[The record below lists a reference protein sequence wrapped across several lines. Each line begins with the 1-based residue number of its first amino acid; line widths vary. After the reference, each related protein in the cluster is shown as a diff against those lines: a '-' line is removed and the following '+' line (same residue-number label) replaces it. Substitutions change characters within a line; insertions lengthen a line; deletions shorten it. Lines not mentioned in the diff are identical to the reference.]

1 MIKERPP
8 KWADR
13 FLEWYCRPDR
23 LHEIQ
28 GDAYEL
34 FYRTVK
40 DSRREARLHFIWN
53 VIRFFRWRNIRRQK
67 PKSYSNQA
75 PLSMLQNYFK
85 VGFRNLA
92 RHKAFSFINVFGLTI
107 GLTCFMLIA
116 SFIYDELSYDKY
128 PLQSKNIYRVGLQL
142 AQNGGID
149 EYPSVDIAVAGG
161 IKSTFPE
168 VLDFTR
174 ISGPSSDYVRNGDDN
189 ILEKSIALVD
199 SNFLEFF
206 SLPLVEGKSHDA
218 LSEPNSV
225 VISKTFAQ
233 KYFGNKS
240 ALGEMMTFRR
250 WGLLKVTGVFDE
262 IPDQSHFHFQ
272 AVISMHTAK
281 FTQGRQTWS
290 NVGFY
295 SYLLLNEHADVKQLE
310 AKLPV
315 LIEKYVVPEIQEDME
330 MSLADAQKSV
340 SNWKFLLM
348 PLTDIHLNSH
358 TKYEMEANGDINNV
372 YIFAALAVFILLLAC
387 INFMNLSTA
396 RSAKRGLEIG
406 VRKALG
412 SLKGQLATQFLV
424 ESVILSV
431 IALVF
436 ALLAVFGLLPFFN
449 ELTGKQTDILFFL
462 SPQVLALM
470 IGSAVLVGI
479 AAGLYP
485 ALFLS
490 SVQTLRVLKGNS
502 TGSFKRGGVRSVLV
516 VFQFTVSTALVV
528 ATVVAYQQLRF
539 MQNIKLGYDKD
550 QIIVIENAS
559 ALRENE
565 IPFKQ
570 KLKGDHRIV
579 NVTNSSVP
587 IGTAMSFGGTEV
599 FAKERRT
606 SNIHITILSA
616 DYDFLE
622 TMGMELLIGRN
633 FSREF
638 PSDSLGQNIIIN
650 ETAMRDLGWNESNV
664 LGSTVVR
671 SAHQQHQVVGV
682 VKDFH
687 YTSAKEKIAPLM
699 MFYRG
704 NSQAMLVKTN
714 SSDVHGVIADLGK
727 QWQAFNVDIPFSYFF
742 LDDRFATLYKSEQT
756 VEKIFIS
763 FMIVAVLIAC
773 LGLYGLSTHSAEQR
787 IREIG
792 IRKVLGSSVRQIV
805 LLQSKDFLILVVI
818 AIAIAGPIS
827 WWAMEQWLQNFG
839 YRIKVNGWIIVISG
853 VTAIL
858 IAMVTVSFQAIK
870 SAVAN
875 PVKSLRAE

>member
-1 MIKERPP
+1 MKKECPP

-34 FYRTVK
+34 FYRTTK
-40 DSRREARLHFIWN
+40 ENQRKARLQFIWN
-53 VIRFFRWRNIRRQK
+53 VIRFFRWRNIRRQN

-75 PLSMLQNYFK
+75 TLSMLRNYFK
-85 VGFRNLA
+85 IGLRNLA
-92 RHKAFSFINVFGLTI
+92 RHKAFSLINVFGLTI
-107 GLTCFMLIA
+107 GLTCFMLIS

-128 PLQSKNIYRVGLQL
+128 ALQYKNIYRVGLQL

-149 EYPSVDIAVAGG
+149 EYPSVDIAVAAG
-161 IKSTFPE
+161 IKRTFPE
-168 VLDFTR
+168 VVDATR
-174 ISGPSSDYVRNGDDN
+174 IVGPSTDYVRNGDDN
-189 ILEKSIALVD
+189 ILEKSIALAD

-206 SLPLVEGKSHDA
+206 SIPLIEGNPLNA

-225 VISKTFAQ
+225 IISTDFAK
-233 KYFGNKS
+233 KYFGDKP
-240 ALGEMMTFRR
+240 ALGEIITFRR
-250 WGLLKVTGVFDE
+250 LGLLKVTGVFDR

-272 AVISMHTAK
+272 AVVSMNSAK

-295 SYLLLNEHADVKQLE
+295 SYLLLNGHSDVKQLE

-330 MSLADAQKSV
+330 MSQADALKSV

-358 TKYEMEANGDINNV
+358 TKYELEANGDINNV
-372 YIFAALAVFILLLAC
+372 YIFAALALFILLLAC

-412 SLKGQLATQFLV
+412 SLKGQLATQFLI
-424 ESVILSV
+424 ESVMLSV

-436 ALLAVFGLLPFFN
+436 AILAVFVLLPFFN
-449 ELTGKQTDILFFL
+449 DLTGKQTDILFFL
-462 SPQVLALM
+462 SPPVLTLM
-470 IGSAVLVGI
+470 IGLGIAVGI
-479 AAGLYP
+479 TAGIYP

-490 SVQTLRVLKGNS
+490 SFQTLRVLKGNS
-502 TGSFKRGGVRSVLV
+502 TGTFKRGGIRSVLV

-528 ATVVAYQQLRF
+528 ATVVAYQQLHF
-539 MQNIKLGYDKD
+539 MQNIKLGYNKD

-570 KLKGDHRIV
+570 KLKGDHRVV

-587 IGTAMSFGGTEV
+587 IGTAVTFGGTEV

-606 SNIHITILSA
+606 TNVHITILSA
-616 DYDFLE
+616 DYDYLE
-622 TMGMELLIGRN
+622 TMGMELLIGRY
-633 FSREF
+633 FSREDL
-638 PSDSLGQNIIIN
+638 SDSLGQNIVIN

-664 LGSTVVR
+664 LGSTIVR
-671 SAHQQHQVVGV
+671 SARQQHQVVGV

-687 YTSAKEKIAPLM
+687 YTSAKEKIAPMM
-699 MFYRG
+699 MFYSG
-704 NSQAMLVKTN
+704 YSQAMLLKTN
-714 SSDVHGVIADLGK
+714 SSDIPGLIADLEK
-727 QWQAFNVDIPFSYFF
+727 QWKAFNVDVPISYFF
-742 LDDRFATLYKSEQT
+742 LDDRFASLYKSEQT

-763 FMIVAVLIAC
+763 FMIIAVLIAC

-787 IREIG
+787 IKEIG
-792 IRKVLGSSVRQIV
+792 IRKVLGSSVSQIV
-805 LLQSKDFLILVVI
+805 LLQSKDFLILVLI
-818 AIAIAGPIS
+818 AIVIAGPLS

-839 YRIKVNGWIIVISG
+839 YRIQVNGWIIIISG
-853 VTAIL
+853 IAAIL
-858 IAMVTVSFQAIK
+858 IAMITVSFQAIK